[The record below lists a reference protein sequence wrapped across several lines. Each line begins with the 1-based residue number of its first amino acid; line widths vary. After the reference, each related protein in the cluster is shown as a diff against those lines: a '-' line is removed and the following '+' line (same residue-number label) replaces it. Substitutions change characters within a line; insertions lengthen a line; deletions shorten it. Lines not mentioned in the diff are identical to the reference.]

1 MTEKP
6 GMVCSY
12 WNSVMI
18 IDIIQRDKNMRASCD
33 HRVQLGYTSQNKVVL
48 LKTCIHHG
56 CKKRRQSKV
65 CGLNKGLCCQKGQGG
80 SRDIYHPADILPLS
94 LLGRGICDST
104 WVVSP
109 VWWTVLWQAVS
120 HKQCVAGVGWA
131 GGDKLCHF
139 SQLPTLMRKA
149 STAVRPLPFQ
159 SLHLHWAY
167 DNQQLVSLINQ
178 HLLWP

>member
-1 MTEKP
+1 ML
-6 GMVCSY
+6 CSY
-12 WNSVMI
+12 WKK
-18 IDIIQRDKNMRASCD
+18 DYDYRFYPEDKNKTASRD
-33 HRVQLGYTSQNKVVL
+33 HCVQPGYTSQNKVVL
-48 LKTCIHHG
+48 LKTCIRYG
-56 CKKRRQSKV
+56 GKKGRQSKA
-65 CGLNKGLCCQKGQGG
+65 CELNKGLCCQRGQGG
-80 SRDIYHPADILPLS
+80 SSDIYHPADILPPS
-94 LLGRGICDST
+94 LMGRGICDSA
-104 WVVSP
+104 WAVSP

-139 SQLPTLMRKA
+139 SQLPKLMRKA
-149 STAVRPLPFQ
+149 STAVWPLPFQ